1 MWGLWLLGVGFLGGW
16 GEGAVLNVELCHP
29 LSILM
34 RTILKGW
41 PRWWGLEDTTG
52 LDWAQGEVSWVK
64 AWCQCLAVGQVSS
77 WSFGVPVC
85 LSPIVQGRG
94 WRIWKNPHIRSMSV
108 LLKGWKGLEPCF
120 LLQGVGVGEVL
131 ASLDR
136 DLSRSLP
143 WLAEFWVLHSFDS
156 LWAALNSLQDT
167 WIVPCGWGHGPDQVS
182 WWQVEEHHERRF

>member
-1 MWGLWLLGVGFLGGW
+1 MVGVGRHYRAGLGSRWGELGEGLVSMLGGW
-16 GEGAVLNVELCHP
+16 AGVFMV
-29 LSILM
+29 I
-34 RTILKGW
+34 
-41 PRWWGLEDTTG
+41 
-52 LDWAQGEVSWVK
+52 
-64 AWCQCLAVGQVSS
+64 WCAC
-77 WSFGVPVC
+77 VC
-85 LSPIVQGRG
+85 SSPIVQGRG